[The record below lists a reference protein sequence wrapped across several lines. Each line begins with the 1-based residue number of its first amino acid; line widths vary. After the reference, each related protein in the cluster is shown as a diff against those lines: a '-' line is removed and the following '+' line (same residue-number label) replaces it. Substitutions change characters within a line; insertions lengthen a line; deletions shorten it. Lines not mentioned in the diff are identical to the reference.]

1 MLEGFKNKKKSNA
14 LADINTRGANLKSEK
29 NLEIEL
35 KGIENRII
43 LEILFYW
50 IFE

>member
-1 MLEGFKNKKKSNA
+1 MLEGFKNKINA

-29 NLEIEL
+29 KLEIEL

-43 LEILFYW
+43 TEILLL
-50 IFE
+50 IVE